1 MTLLKETL
9 SRILYHIG
17 DIISLTAMR
26 FGDGYG
32 WKTYN
37 KIMLWSVGLDKNGKI
52 WKYVKPKKKKK
63 TLTKTYNKSIKNK

>member
-1 MTLLKETL
+1 MTLFKETL

-17 DIISLTAMR
+17 DIISLTIMR

-32 WKTYN
+32 WSIYN
-37 KIMLWSVGLDKNGKI
+37 KIMLWSVDLDQNGKI

-63 TLTKTYNKSIKNK
+63 TLTKAYKKSIKNK

>member
-1 MTLLKETL
+1 MQGMLNMILLKETL

-17 DIISLTAMR
+17 DIISLTTMR

-32 WKTYN
+32 WRIYN
-37 KIMLWSVGLDKNGKI
+37 KIMLWSVDLDKNGEI

-63 TLTKTYNKSIKNK
+63 

>member
-1 MTLLKETL
+1 MQGMLNMTFLKETL

-17 DIISLTAMR
+17 DIISLTTMR

-32 WKTYN
+32 WRIYN
-37 KIMLWSVGLDKNGKI
+37 KIMLWSVDLDKNGEI

-63 TLTKTYNKSIKNK
+63 

>member
-1 MTLLKETL
+1 MTFLKETL

-17 DIISLTAMR
+17 DILSLTTMR

-37 KIMLWSVGLDKNGKI
+37 KIMLWSVDLDKNGKI
-52 WKYVKPKKKKK
+52 WKYVKPK
-63 TLTKTYNKSIKNK
+63 TKRNDI